1 MLEVVAIATHCGL
14 RTPPELSL
22 LGKTLLNLDAVC
34 QALAPGLDLKKIM
47 EGHLQ
52 EVMKGRL
59 KKSLSS
65 ANLATEAIEIQ
76 ELLRDAPRR
85 LSDSLALI
93 AENKVQIRLVG
104 LEESRLIENVQ
115 KVANRISTGLIIASL
130 ILSSALLMRVETESR
145 LFGYPAIALVLFGLA
160 VAMGL
165 GIVFS
170 SLRRDRNARSPVE
183 RSPK

>member
-1 MLEVVAIATHCGL
+1 
-14 RTPPELSL
+14 
-22 LGKTLLNLDAVC
+22 
-34 QALAPGLDLKKIM
+34 
-47 EGHLQ
+47 
-52 EVMKGRL
+52 
-59 KKSLSS
+59 
-65 ANLATEAIEIQ
+65 
-76 ELLRDAPRR
+76 
-85 LSDSLALI
+85 
-93 AENKVQIRLVG
+93 VQIRLVG

-130 ILSSALLMRVETESR
+130 ILSSALLMRVETETR

-170 SLRRDRNARSPVE
+170 SLRRDRNARSPEE